1 MQKKSRISFGPGAAS
16 IILIVVV
23 LSMSVLGLLSLVN
36 SRNDR
41 KLSERSAQVIE
52 AVYELNEQAEIMFAD
67 LDSIAAGAARSLA
80 GEAGSEAKP
89 DSGAALPAQLAA
101 AIKAA
106 LPEGVAM
113 DGDTLSWVMRDD
125 LRDLECAAQIIFENG
140 DAALKWTTHRLVM
153 RTEDTW
159 NLGIF

>member
-16 IILIVVV
+16 IILIVVI
-23 LSMSVLGLLSLVN
+23 LSMSVLALLSLVN

-52 AVYELNEQAEIMFAD
+52 AVYELNEKAEIMFAD
-67 LDSIAAGAARSLA
+67 LDSIVAGAAA
-80 GEAGSEAKP
+80 DGSEDAKEVKE
-89 DSGAALPAQLAA
+89 AV
-101 AIKAA
+101 KAA
-106 LPEGVAM
+106 LPDGVTLN
-113 DGDTLSWVMRDD
+113 GNTLSWVLSDD
-125 LRDLECAAQIIFENG
+125 LRDLECAAQLVLEDG
-140 DAALKWTTHRLVM
+140 EASLKWTMHRMVM